1 MRRDALRQVV
11 VSAASLLLVIALL
24 HRYYQR
30 RPPYFAAAAPRTL
43 VEHVDIIDHEA
54 RDVLLLLPEV
64 ERLIPK
70 GAGVTCFKPVDGKW
84 QYDGVNY
91 LTAVGLLPDHNVLP
105 PFSAGEGPIEKRV
118 EYVIAVREP
127 FNQPEYAVVAGFPT
141 GYLYKA
147 RR

>member
-1 MRRDALRQVV
+1 MTREALRQLVV
-11 VSAASLLLVIALL
+11 GATSLFLAVALM
-24 HRYYQR
+24 HRYYVR
-30 RPPYFAAAAPRTL
+30 RPPYFAPPRTL

-54 RDVLLLLPEV
+54 RDALLLLPEV
-64 ERLIPK
+64 ERLIPR
-70 GAGVTCFKPVDGKW
+70 GAGVTCFKPVNGKW

-105 PFSAGEGPIEKRV
+105 PFAAGEGPVDQRV

-127 FNQPEYAVVAGFPT
+127 LDQPEYAVIAGFPT